1 MFCYP
6 TPQVLTPVKTCNVVS
21 SVQPTD
27 STGFYFC
34 VCMQCSVFVVS
45 TEQCITVCLTE
56 PHVRAVAAVGV
67 TCQSLYAMCA
77 DAPDLLCLSITE
89 L

>member
-1 MFCYP
+1 
-6 TPQVLTPVKTCNVVS
+6 
-21 SVQPTD
+21 
-27 STGFYFC
+27 
-34 VCMQCSVFVVS
+34 MQCSVYVVS
-45 TEQCITVCLTE
+45 TEQCITVRLTE